1 MSARIVITRFDL
13 AALLIREGW
22 VLCGSEPS
30 FWLERG
36 PVRREIWLRAAQA
49 AVRKLE
55 LKPDAA
61 ATEYPRWLLP

>member
-1 MSARIVITRFDL
+1 MRARITITRFDL
-13 AALLIREGW
+13 AALLIRDGW

-36 PVRREIWLRAAQA
+36 SVRCDIWLRAAQA
-49 AVRKLE
+49 AMRKLE
-55 LKPDAA
+55 LKPDAT